1 MNVLIGVRMNKI
13 KLALKLSKI
22 KKHCDLNLK
31 LDNEMVGFMD
41 RNNLDPLSKRDMIK
55 AIKHYDKIKYDY
67 E

>member
-1 MNVLIGVRMNKI
+1 
-13 KLALKLSKI
+13 LKLSKI